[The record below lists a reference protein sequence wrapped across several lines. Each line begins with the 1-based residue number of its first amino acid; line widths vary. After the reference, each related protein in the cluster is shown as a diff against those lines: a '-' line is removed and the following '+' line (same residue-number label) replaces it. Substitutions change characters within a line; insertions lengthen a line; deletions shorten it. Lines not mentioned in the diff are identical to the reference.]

1 MIDLRIVLLANTSVR
16 NTSMAR
22 LTKTIVKN
30 EKAILT
36 ASVQK
41 IIMKICDTF
50 DNCRQ
55 SFHFQV
61 TGKIHH

>member
-1 MIDLRIVLLANTSVR
+1 MIDLRIVLLANTSVL

-22 LTKTIVKN
+22 LIKNIKN